1 MLRMFMRQD
10 VAEKLGRLFSAGI
23 VPTAQQLEQMRADR
37 AARIKAKAAASVAT
51 TAPRASAEPE
61 NYAVVGNTAQINVCG
76 VLAEEEDFWAWLLG
90 IDQTTYEDIR
100 DAFALAAADPL
111 VTKVVL
117 CVDSPGGYIDGLFET
132 LAAVETFGKP
142 ITVNSGQ
149 ACSAAYALASMA
161 GPIYPRGP
169 ASVFG
174 SVGVLCTYYVDPTQ
188 VDITS
193 TEAPN
198 KRPDVTTE
206 AGKAVVRAE
215 LDALHE
221 LMVEAIVRGRKNA
234 TGKNFTVAQVN
245 ADFGRGGCLLSDD
258 AFSAGMIDKNAKT
271 PKRGSQ
277 AAADDVNDPPPLPAP
292 AAPPPPPAVANNP
305 APAPSA
311 EPGQPP
317 PSMPRSTGLANR
329 KPNPMTEEELLAQF
343 PAVHASLIIKG
354 AAQGQASER
363 KRVLAHLKL
372 AKSTGANEVAQKAIE
387 SGASTL
393 DEDVHADY
401 MSASMNRRA
410 QAERQE
416 DSDGANN
423 TLGAASKKPE
433 TAVTDDGDKV
443 AAALQLAP
451 AAKKSA

>member
-23 VPTAQQLEQMRADR
+23 VPTAEQLEQMRADR

-76 VLAEEEDFWAWLLG
+76 VLAEEEDFWSWLLG

-100 DAFALAAADPL
+100 DAFALAAADPQ
-111 VTKVVL
+111 VSKVVL

-132 LAAVETFGKP
+132 LAAVETFNKP

-206 AGKAVVRAE
+206 AGKAVVRSE

-234 TGKNFTVAQVN
+234 TGKSYTVAQVN

-258 AFSAGMIDKNAKT
+258 AFAAGMIDKNAKT

-277 AAADDVNDPPPLPAP
+277 AAADDTADPPP
-292 AAPPPPPAVANNP
+292 APPPVAATPVEPSASADAPQPPQIPPAQLGA
-305 APAPSA
+305 A
-311 EPGQPP
+311 
-317 PSMPRSTGLANR
+317 R
-329 KPNPMTEEELLAQF
+329 KKKTMTEEELLAQF
-343 PAVHASLIIKG
+343 PAVHATLITKG

-401 MSASMNRRA
+401 MSASMNRGS
-410 QAERQE
+410 QAARQA
-416 DSDGANN
+416 DSDSANQA
-423 TLGAASKKPE
+423 LDGASKKPE
-433 TAVTDDGDKV
+433 TAALDDGDKV
-443 AAALQLAP
+443 AAAMHLTP